1 MRYNLRK
8 DRRERTLSDWPTMLI
23 TFSICLL
30 CWGTAYFESSGIPLT
45 ADETVLPLWKNFCK
59 WMTNKAVA
67 YSCGMLFM
75 ILIAY
80 IIQRISDIEML
91 IRERTRLVFL
101 LFVLLMSTNVGLIPF
116 KEVTIVLLCL
126 VFMIYRLFN
135 AYQLPEATGK
145 LFIAGVLIGVAG
157 LFIPQALWF
166 MPLVWIGMYQFL
178 SLSYRS
184 FLASLIG
191 MLTIYWLVLAWCVW
205 TNDFSMFTTLFLSL
219 SDFNF
224 LSIFLVF
231 RYYQLGFI
239 GIVLLMVVAFFLI
252 KRDAINNRV
261 RVRQMLSFLLNM
273 SVWSLVLICL
283 YGGDT
288 DSILAVFYLP
298 VSVLIAYFFENM
310 RFRFRFLLYYFVL
323 VLSAISFIIRIWSY

>member
-1 MRYNLRK
+1 
-8 DRRERTLSDWPTMLI
+8 
-23 TFSICLL
+23 
-30 CWGTAYFESSGIPLT
+30 
-45 ADETVLPLWKNFCK
+45 
-59 WMTNKAVA
+59 MTNKIVA
-67 YSCGMLFM
+67 YLCGMLLM

-91 IRERTRLVFL
+91 IRERTRLVFIF
-101 LFVLLMSTNVGLIPF
+101 FVLLTSTNVGLLPF

-126 VFMIYRLFN
+126 VFMIYELFK

-145 LFIAGVLIGVAG
+145 FFNAGVLIGLAG
-157 LFIPQALWF
+157 LLMPRTLWF

-178 SLSYRS
+178 SLSYRG

-191 MLTIYWLVLAWCVW
+191 MLTVYWIILAWCVW
-205 TNDFSMFTTLFLSL
+205 TSDFSIFTSIFSSL
-219 SDFNF
+219 TDFNF

-261 RVRQMLSFLLNM
+261 RVRQMLSFLMNM
-273 SVWSLVLICL
+273 SLWSLVLICL
-283 YGGDT
+283 YGGDA
-288 DSILAVFYLP
+288 DSFFAVFYLP

-323 VLSAISFIIRIWSY
+323 VLSAISFIVRIWNY

>member
-1 MRYNLRK
+1 M
-8 DRRERTLSDWPTMLI
+8 I
-23 TFSICLL
+23 VTFSICLL
-30 CWGTAYFESSGIPLT
+30 CWLACYLETSGFPLS
-45 ADETVLPLWKNFCK
+45 ADVTILPLWDKLCI
-59 WMTNKAVA
+59 WMSNKAVA
-67 YSCGMLFM
+67 YLCGIFFM

-91 IRERTRLVFL
+91 IRERTRLVFI
-101 LFVLLMSTNVGLIPF
+101 LFVLLTSTNVGALPF

-126 VFMIYRLFN
+126 VFMIYELFN
-135 AYQLPEATGK
+135 AYQLPEATGR
-145 LFIAGVLIGVAG
+145 FFNAGVLIGVAG
-157 LFIPQALWF
+157 LFMPQALWF

-191 MLTIYWLVLAWCVW
+191 MLTIYWFVLAWCVW
-205 TNDFSMFTTLFLSL
+205 TNDFSMFSSLFLSL

-231 RYYQLGFI
+231 LNYQLGFF
-239 GIVLLMVVAFFLI
+239 GVALLMVVAFFHI

-273 SVWSLVLICL
+273 SVWSLILICL
-283 YGGDT
+283 YGGEM
-288 DSILAVFYLP
+288 DSFLAVFYLP
-298 VSVLIAYFFENM
+298 VSVLIAYFFENI
-310 RFRFRFLLYYFVL
+310 RFRFRFLFYYFIL
-323 VLSAISFIIRIWSY
+323 ALSAFSFIVRIWNF